1 MDNRRCR
8 RCKRKRGNDEPP
20 AVQQYKTCAKC
31 RVIERKKKGKQP
43 LSEDAMLYGTKP
55 ERRSYADQ
63 SFSADRYDRKRAD
76 KFNHY
81 QPQVNS
87 GYDSTGFLHGLPAQT
102 AAAVSVTAPVP
113 VAEIQAPVPAAV
125 VLPLECQ
132 LCDAGLD
139 AADTLLAAYRLCGP
153 CYTDPLR
160 QPNVYGAFNEFLWE
174 LSRGR
179 SRDIERAVFI
189 KEVSDHFT
197 DSLGSS
203 RVISSERQFRQFVLE
218 SVKTIFVDP
227 VVASIGYELAPVLN
241 NVGEINNKPPS
252 VSRYTNQYQYKQ
264 TSPLRLSYKCIKE
277 ADVQCDLD
285 VSVVYDIGN
294 NLVVIRARHRLHAK
308 KVDYPPEFFQ
318 RVAEIIRGR
327 PETLSDEHTEE
338 LAVYVYDRLL
348 EEDRDGLLYGF
359 VHGLSR
365 EQFLSDFQNLAQ
377 LLEELRSVDA
387 EAGESEAEDEEEEED
402 DDETPDAAEP
412 LDPAFGSD
420 I

>member
-55 ERRSYADQ
+55 ERRSYGEPT
-63 SFSADRYDRKRAD
+63 FSADRFGRKRTD

-81 QPQVNS
+81 QPAVAT
-87 GYDSTGFLHGLPAQT
+87 GYDTTGFLQVVPAQT
-102 AAAVSVTAPVP
+102 AAVAAPAPAAEVLAPAPVA
-113 VAEIQAPVPAAV
+113 VA
-125 VLPLECQ
+125 LPLECQ
-132 LCDAGLD
+132 LCDAGLE

-179 SRDIERAVFI
+179 SDVERVVFI

-227 VVASIGYELAPVLN
+227 VVASIGYEVAPVLN
-241 NVGEINNKPPS
+241 NVGEVNNKPPS

-264 TSPLRLSYKCIKE
+264 TAAFRLAYKSVKE
-277 ADVQCDLD
+277 ADAQADLD
-285 VSVVYDIGN
+285 ISVVYDIGN

-308 KVDYPPEFFQ
+308 KVEYPPQFFQ
-318 RVAEIIRGR
+318 KVAEIIRGR
-327 PETLSDEHTEE
+327 PETLSDEHTEQ
-338 LAVYVYDRLL
+338 LAAYVYDQLA
-348 EEDRDGLLYGF
+348 EETEGSLYGF
-359 VHGLSR
+359 VQGLSR
-365 EQFLSDFQNLAQ
+365 GQFLSDFQNLE
-377 LLEELRSVDA
+377 LFSEELRSVDA
-387 EAGESEAEDEEEEED
+387 EAESEVEEDEEEEEEEEE
-402 DDETPDAAEP
+402 ETSEP